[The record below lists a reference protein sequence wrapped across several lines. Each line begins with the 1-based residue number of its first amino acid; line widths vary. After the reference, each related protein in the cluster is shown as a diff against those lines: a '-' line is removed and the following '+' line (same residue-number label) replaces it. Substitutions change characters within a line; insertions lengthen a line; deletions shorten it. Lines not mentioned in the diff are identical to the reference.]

1 MRRVDQ
7 RDTAVLPPAYQ
18 GYARRFAEVS
28 AQLRRT
34 MEQFGLPLAQDD
46 AHELAAAR
54 KRLVQAGAHLRNDG
68 KSIVYGALSPAGE
81 RCRSLSRLRARVTA
95 GFASTRISLTIMS
108 IGRTEKIGASK
119 WMPMLKAWANSITL
133 P

>member
-7 RDTAVLPPAYQ
+7 RDTAVLAPAYQ

-68 KSIVYGALSPAGE
+68 KSIVYGALSPGV
-81 RCRSLSRLRARVTA
+81 RAVPHRRAKRVA
-95 GFASTRISLTIMS
+95 VYLACVP
-108 IGRTEKIGASK
+108 A
-119 WMPMLKAWANSITL
+119 
-133 P
+133 

>member
-54 KRLVQAGAHLRNDG
+54 K
-68 KSIVYGALSPAGE
+68 
-81 RCRSLSRLRARVTA
+81 
-95 GFASTRISLTIMS
+95 
-108 IGRTEKIGASK
+108 
-119 WMPMLKAWANSITL
+119 
-133 P
+133 